1 MMTPAETPM
10 GKSEPMRGQDTR
22 SDAMKVG
29 GWPKERRESSMLDH
43 RTIPVDGYVVNN
55 YGAPKSSNVGS

>member
-43 RTIPVDGYVVNN
+43 PSGWIRG
-55 YGAPKSSNVGS
+55 